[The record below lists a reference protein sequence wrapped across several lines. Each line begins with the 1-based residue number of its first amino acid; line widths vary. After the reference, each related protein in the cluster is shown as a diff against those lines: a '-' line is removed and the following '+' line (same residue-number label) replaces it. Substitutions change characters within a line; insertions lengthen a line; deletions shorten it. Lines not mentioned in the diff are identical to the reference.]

1 MALDTLYSIGTISVG
16 AGSTTVT
23 GVGTAWITS
32 DTRPGDDFRA
42 AGLVV
47 PIASIDSATQ
57 ITLARPWPGAA
68 IAAGNYD
75 IRQIDDGARAL
86 TAANIMRQSLGSGT
100 LTSLAALTSGTNL
113 MPYWS
118 GVGVMAT
125 TPLSAAARTLLAGAS
140 AAAMRDVLG
149 VGTPEDY
156 AAAEDIERIENGLTL
171 AALTASK
178 AETAVDVLVYD
189 TSRDSDGGA
198 WRKRCQHTS
207 WWNETLN
214 TATRGARREFPA
226 VAVIVAEAA
235 KVTIYDGDD
244 PALPMWMVFNELG
257 DVGTASGILPSAG
270 AKSCIAMLNGSLSV
284 GDSQDGLILINFL
297 MDNARNYRLITSS
310 YTGAYFTGSVANRNS
325 VGFSYL
331 GDYADGAIVGQAVN
345 DVAMAVLPGA
355 PTDPVTGLPVPT
367 IAVATGGGVSVI
379 KDDGSV
385 VDIAYSTYSV
395 TARVAFRSDGA
406 LVFSTGAALND
417 QRWIHV
423 FRRIP
428 SVDILDPN
436 GFAKGSSD
444 EHYTGPYNAAYSLD
458 LQWPGVSGNSA
469 TCLLPGS
476 WGGEKGLVR
485 LAPNPAAPSKGMLA
499 AITASH
505 NTGWMVGATKGAF
518 LASTDS
524 APLVGSGELVTNG
537 TFDTDLSGWTA
548 ATPETVLTHNA
559 GRIRVAGT
567 AAGAYGKAAAT
578 IPTVIGKT
586 YVLQLEGFAGT
597 GSPNVYLGSSAG
609 ASNYAAF
616 TPSAG
621 PITFVALTATTHIT
635 LFSSAA
641 LGVFY
646 SEYDNVSV
654 RLAEPDRSAGARG
667 MIAHGTLTRTAVA
680 TGAQL
685 MGYSGWSAANYLEQ
699 AYNPA
704 LDFGTGDFFIG
715 GWFQL
720 SGAGGYVF
728 DRTDVADAG
737 ARVRVYVTSTV
748 VQLVTEGRTINVATT
763 AYASGWHFYVGFR
776 SSGVDYLFVDGV
788 LIGSGSDTA
797 NLSNAAAFSRLG
809 TSYAGS
815 TPFAGTL
822 ALWRIGATA
831 PTAEQIRQIYED
843 EKALFQPG
851 AQCTLYGASDAVTAL
866 AEDPVTGLLH
876 VGTSAGRSDF
886 QGLRRIANTT
896 TAVTTAISAAG
907 GLIAEQ

>member
-1 MALDTLYSIGTISVG
+1 LALDTLYSIGTISVG

-23 GVGTAWITS
+23 GVGTAWNTS
-32 DTRPGDDFRA
+32 NTRQGDDFRA
-42 AGLVV
+42 LGLTV

-100 LTSLAALTSGTNL
+100 LTSLAALTSGANL
-113 MPYWS
+113 LPYWS

-140 AAAMRDVLG
+140 VAAMRDVLE

-156 AAAEDIERIENGLTL
+156 ATAEDVERIEGGLTL
-171 AALTASK
+171 AALAASK
-178 AETAVDVLVYD
+178 AVTAVDVLVYD
-189 TSRDSDGGA
+189 TSRDSGGGA

-235 KVTIYDGDD
+235 KITIHDGDD
-244 PALPMWMVFNELG
+244 PALPMWRVLDFTGYSLK
-257 DVGTASGILPSAG
+257 A
-270 AKSCIAMLNGSLSV
+270 IAARNGQIAVALAANGLSV
-284 GDSQDGLILINFL
+284 LDLPGDALAVSP
-297 MDNARNYRLITSS
+297 R
-310 YTGAYFTGSVANRNS
+310 FTTATTP
-325 VGFSYL
+325 
-331 GDYADGAIVGQAVN
+331 AIVSNATH
-345 DVAMAVLPGA
+345 DVAMTVLPGA
-355 PTDPVTGLPVPT
+355 PADPVAGLPVPT
-367 IAVATGGGVSVI
+367 IALATAVGVSVI

-395 TARVAFRSDGA
+395 TTRVAFRADGA
-406 LVFSTGAALND
+406 LVFSTGAAAST
-417 QRWIHV
+417 QGWIHV

-428 SVDILDPN
+428 ASDVLETN
-436 GFAKGSSD
+436 GYAKGASD
-444 EHYTGPYNAAYSLD
+444 EHYTALYNTAYFLD
-458 LQWPGVSGNSA
+458 LQWPALSVNSA
-469 TCLLPGS
+469 VTCLLPDA
-476 WGGEKGLVR
+476 WGGAQNLIR
-485 LAPNPAAPSKGMLA
+485 LAPNPSAPSRGMLA

-505 NTGWMVGATKGAF
+505 NSGWMVGATKGAF
-518 LASTDS
+518 LSSTDS
-524 APLVGSGELVTNG
+524 AALVGSGELVTNG
-537 TFDTDLSGWTA
+537 TFDTDLTGWTA

-559 GRIRVAGT
+559 GRIRVASNT
-567 AAGAYGKAAAT
+567 AGVYGKAAAT

-597 GSPNVYLGSSAG
+597 GSPYVYVGSSAG
-609 ASNYAAF
+609 ASNYAAAA
-616 TPSAG
+616 PSAG
-621 PITFVALTATTHIT
+621 PITFIALTATTHIT
-635 LFSSAA
+635 LFSSGA
-641 LGVFY
+641 LGVSY

-654 RLAEPDRSAGARG
+654 KLVDPDRSTGARG

-699 AYNPA
+699 PYNAA
-704 LDFGTGDFFIG
+704 LDFGTGDFCVM
-715 GWFQL
+715 GWVNYP
-720 SGAGGYVF
+720 AGG
-728 DRTDVADAG
+728 A
-737 ARVRVYVTSTV
+737 
-748 VQLVTEGRTINVATT
+748 Q
-763 AYASGWHFYVGFR
+763 
-776 SSGVDYLFVDGV
+776 YLFARQDAAQSGPRLRIYTGGGSITVSSNGATLTGTQALTVGVWAHVVYLRKDGV
-788 LIGSGSDTA
+788 AQLYLNGRLHLSTADTA
-797 NLSNAAAFSRLG
+797 SITNTSAVTRLG
-809 TSYAGS
+809 VNVNGAFPLTAGS
-815 TPFAGTL
+815 L

-831 PTAEQIRQIYED
+831 PSAEQIRQIYED